1 MSPRLVLV
9 LVSLSSFA
17 CGEPGKADPKEVEV
31 KGVKVDAK
39 EVEKVDANEVEPA
52 PEEYAWVLPRGLKA
66 PAVPEDNPMSA
77 AKVEL
82 GHQLFFDKRLS
93 VDGTRSCYSC
103 HQNQLGNADGREKA
117 LGPGEKLLARNT
129 PTIWN
134 VAYHAGL
141 YWDGRSPGLE
151 KQMIGAW
158 KGGNMAVGEPGLVAK
173 AAEIGAL
180 PEYQAQF
187 RKVFGITGTEAITP
201 EHVAKAVSAY
211 ERTLLCGDT
220 AWDSNT
226 LGPEA
231 QRGWELFRGKAACAT
246 CHTGE
251 NFADGLYHRVGVG
264 VPASGE
270 GGDMGRF
277 DASKAEADRY
287 KFRTPTMRNIGKTA
301 PYFHDGSV
309 ADLRAAVVL
318 MAKGGDRKVKDL
330 DSNLLDRGLTD
341 AEVDDLVVFLRAL
354 DCPGSLAVIGD
365 QAVAGISDRGA
376 TAPATAPAAAPAAA
390 PAPSAG

>member
-1 MSPRLVLV
+1 MSSRLV
-9 LVSLSSFA
+9 LVSLLVVSFTPLMPFA
-17 CGEPGKADPKEVEV
+17 CGEPAKVAPKQVEAKAEV
-31 KGVKVDAK
+31 KAEVKAAPA
-39 EVEKVDANEVEPA
+39 EVVEPGA
-52 PEEYAWVLPRGLKA
+52 YGWVLPRGMKA
-66 PAVPEDNPMSA
+66 PSVPSDNAMSA
-77 AKVEL
+77 EKVEL

-103 HQNQLGNADGREKA
+103 HQNELGNADGRERA
-117 LGPGEKLLARNT
+117 LGPGDKLLARNT

-134 VAYHAGL
+134 VAYHAEL
-141 YWDGRSPGLE
+141 YWDGRAGSLE

-158 KGGNMAVGEPGLVAK
+158 KGGNMAVGEAGLAAK

-180 PEYQAQF
+180 PEYRAQF
-187 RKVFGITGTEAITP
+187 RKVFGIGEAEAVTP
-201 EHVAKAVSAY
+201 EQVAKAVSAY

-226 LGPEA
+226 LEPAA
-231 QRGWELFRGKAACAT
+231 QRGWELFRGKAACGT
-246 CHTGE
+246 CHSGE

-264 VPASGE
+264 VPESGE
-270 GGDMGRF
+270 GGDLGRF

-309 ADLRAAVVL
+309 ADLRAAVKL
-318 MAKGGDRKVKDL
+318 MAAGGDRRVKDI
-330 DSNLLDRGLTD
+330 DANLTDRGLSD
-341 AEVDDLVVFLRAL
+341 AEVDDLVAFLRAL

-365 QAVAGISDRGA
+365 QSVAGISDRGA
-376 TAPATAPAAAPAAA
+376 GAAKPAGAA
-390 PAPSAG
+390 G

>member
-1 MSPRLVLV
+1 MSPRLLFVSFLV
-9 LVSLSSFA
+9 VPCVSLMQFG
-17 CGEPGKADPKEVEV
+17 CGGGESKPVKVEV
-31 KGVKVDAK
+31 KTEVKVEDTKVA
-39 EVEKVDANEVEPA
+39 EVAA
-52 PEEYAWVLPRGLKA
+52 PEAYAWVLPRGLKA

-77 AKVEL
+77 EKVEL

-103 HQNQLGNADGREKA
+103 HQNELGNADGRERA

-134 VAYHAGL
+134 VAYHAEL
-141 YWDGRSPGLE
+141 YWDGRAGSLE
-151 KQMIGAW
+151 KQMLGAW
-158 KGGNMAVGEPGLVAK
+158 KGGNMAVGDGLAAK

-180 PEYQAQF
+180 PEYRAQF
-187 RKVFGITGTEAITP
+187 RKVFGVGEAEAVTP
-201 EHVAKAVSAY
+201 ELVAKAVSAY

-226 LGPEA
+226 LTPEA
-231 QRGWELFRGKAACAT
+231 QRGWELFRGKAACGT
-246 CHTGE
+246 CHSGD

-264 VPASGE
+264 VPESGE
-270 GGDMGRF
+270 GGDAGRF

-309 ADLRAAVVL
+309 ADLRAAVKL
-318 MAKGGDRKVKDL
+318 MATGGDRKVKDI
-330 DSNLLDRGLTD
+330 DPNLADRGLTD
-341 AEVDDLVVFLRAL
+341 AEIDDLVAFLRAL

-365 QAVAGISDRGA
+365 QEVAGISDGGA
-376 TAPATAPAAAPAAA
+376 GGAAKPAGAA
-390 PAPSAG
+390 G